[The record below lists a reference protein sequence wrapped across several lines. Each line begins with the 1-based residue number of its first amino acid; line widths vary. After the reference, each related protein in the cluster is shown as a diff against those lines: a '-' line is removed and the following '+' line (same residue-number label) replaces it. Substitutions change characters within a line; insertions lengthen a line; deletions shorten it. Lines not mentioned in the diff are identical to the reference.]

1 MMRRRQETPAPKDV
15 AEQLDELT
23 ADVYEGDLGALRDHR
38 QRSIESKPQANPE
51 AGPADAKARPDESRD
66 ALWPLIR

>member
-23 ADVYEGDLGALRDHR
+23 ADIYEGDLGALRDYR
-38 QRSIESKPQANPE
+38 RRSIESKPQANLE
-51 AGPADAKARPDESRD
+51 AEPAEAEARSEESRD